1 MQKQS
6 RNGWNV
12 NGSATPILPLAKIKA
27 VRKTNNQLKVYGV
40 YPSVM
45 VVKSANDSKAIAD
58 TNAYPPLKEYVE
70 IVYKPSI

>member
-6 RNGWNV
+6 RNSWNI
-12 NGSATPILPLAKIKA
+12 NGSATAILPLAKIKA

-45 VVKSANDSKAIAD
+45 VV
-58 TNAYPPLKEYVE
+58 
-70 IVYKPSI
+70 

>member
-1 MQKQS
+1 MQKKS

-40 YPSVM
+40 YPSAM
-45 VVKSANDSKAIAD
+45 VV
-58 TNAYPPLKEYVE
+58 
-70 IVYKPSI
+70 

>member
-27 VRKTNNQLKVYGV
+27 VRNTNNQLKVYGI

-45 VVKSANDSKAIAD
+45 VV
-58 TNAYPPLKEYVE
+58 
-70 IVYKPSI
+70 

>member
-6 RNGWNV
+6 RSGWNV

-27 VRKTNNQLKVYGV
+27 VRKANNQLKVYGI

-45 VVKSANDSKAIAD
+45 VV
-58 TNAYPPLKEYVE
+58 
-70 IVYKPSI
+70 

>member
-12 NGSATPILPLAKIKA
+12 NGSSTPILTLAKIKA

-45 VVKSANDSKAIAD
+45 VV
-58 TNAYPPLKEYVE
+58 
-70 IVYKPSI
+70 